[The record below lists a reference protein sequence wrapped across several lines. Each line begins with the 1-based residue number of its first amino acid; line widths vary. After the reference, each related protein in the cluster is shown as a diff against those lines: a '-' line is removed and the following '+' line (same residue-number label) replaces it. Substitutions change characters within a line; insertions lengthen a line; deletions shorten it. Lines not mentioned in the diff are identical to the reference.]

1 MVIDRNPLVKKN
13 NYYFMEKFLKTIGV
27 CVVGLIALFVNAL
40 AFQVFWNEVILNI
53 WQLFEPVDVINTMK
67 LSYGAFIVLALGLV
81 MVRSNNNKTEPDKNY
96 EEILKIAIGKI
107 FTKLVYIGLT
117 LLAVAIIF

>member
-1 MVIDRNPLVKKN
+1 
-13 NYYFMEKFLKTIGV
+13 MEKFLKTIGV

-53 WQLFEPVDVINTMK
+53 WQLFETTDIINTMK
-67 LSYGAFIVLALGLV
+67 LSYGAFVALTLGLV
-81 MVRSNNNKTEPDKNY
+81 LVSSNNKSLESDKDKV
-96 EEILKIAIGKI
+96 EVVKIAIGKI
-107 FTKLVYIGLT
+107 LTKLVYIFLT

>member
-1 MVIDRNPLVKKN
+1 MKSIC
-13 NYYFMEKFLKTIGV
+13 I

-40 AFQVFWNEVILNI
+40 SFQVFWNEVILNI

-67 LSYGAFIVLALGLV
+67 LSYGAFVVLALGLV
-81 MVRSNNNKTEPDKNY
+81 MVRSNNKSTEPDKNY

-107 FTKLVYIGLT
+107 LTKLVYIGLT

>member
-1 MVIDRNPLVKKN
+1 
-13 NYYFMEKFLKTIGV
+13 MEKFLKSIGI

-40 AFQVFWNEVILNI
+40 SFQVFWNEVILNI
-53 WQLFEPVDVINTMK
+53 WQLFETNDVVNTMK

-81 MVRSNNNKTEPDKNY
+81 MVRSNNKSTEPD
-96 EEILKIAIGKI
+96 EDEVDVIKIAIGKI
-107 FTKLVYIGLT
+107 LTKLVYIGLT

>member
-1 MVIDRNPLVKKN
+1 
-13 NYYFMEKFLKTIGV
+13 MEKFLKTIGI

-53 WQLFEPVDVINTMK
+53 WQLFETNDVVNTMK
-67 LSYGAFIVLALGLV
+67 LSYGAFVALTLGLV
-81 MVRSNNNKTEPDKNY
+81 LVSSNNKSLESDKDKV
-96 EEILKIAIGKI
+96 EVVKIAIGKI
-107 FTKLVYIGLT
+107 LTKLVYIFLT

>member
-1 MVIDRNPLVKKN
+1 
-13 NYYFMEKFLKTIGV
+13 MEKFLKTIGI

-107 FTKLVYIGLT
+107 LTKLVYIGLT

>member
-1 MVIDRNPLVKKN
+1 
-13 NYYFMEKFLKTIGV
+13 MEKFLKTIGV
-27 CVVGLIALFVNAL
+27 VVIGLASLFVNAF

-53 WQLFEPVDVINTMK
+53 WQLYETVDVVNAMS
-67 LSYGAFIVLALGLV
+67 LPYGAFVALALGL
-81 MVRSNNNKTEPDKNY
+81 MCVRGNNNTTEPEKNY

-107 FTKLVYIGLT
+107 LTKLVYIGLT

>member
-1 MVIDRNPLVKKN
+1 
-13 NYYFMEKFLKTIGV
+13 MENFLKTIGV

>member
-1 MVIDRNPLVKKN
+1 
-13 NYYFMEKFLKTIGV
+13 MEKFLKTIGV
-27 CVVGLIALFVNAL
+27 CVVGLIALFVNAF

-81 MVRSNNNKTEPDKNY
+81 MVRSNNKSTEPDKNY

-107 FTKLVYIGLT
+107 LTKLVYIGLT

>member
-1 MVIDRNPLVKKN
+1 
-13 NYYFMEKFLKTIGV
+13 MEKFLKSIGV
-27 CVVGLIALFVNAL
+27 CVVGLIALFVNAF

-53 WQLFEPVDVINTMK
+53 WQLFESVDVINTMK
-67 LSYGAFIVLALGLV
+67 LSYGAFIVLTLGLV
-81 MVRSNNNKTEPDKNY
+81 MVRSNNKSTEPDKD
-96 EEILKIAIGKI
+96 EVEVIKIAIGKI

>member
-1 MVIDRNPLVKKN
+1 
-13 NYYFMEKFLKTIGV
+13 MEKFLKTIGI

-53 WQLFEPVDVINTMK
+53 WQLFETNDVVNTMK
-67 LSYGAFIVLALGLV
+67 LSYGAFVVLVLALGLV

>member
-1 MVIDRNPLVKKN
+1 
-13 NYYFMEKFLKTIGV
+13 MEKFLKSIGI

-40 AFQVFWNEVILNI
+40 SFQVFWNEVILNI

-67 LSYGAFIVLALGLV
+67 LSYGAFVVIALGLV
-81 MVRSNNNKTEPDKNY
+81 MVRSNNKSTEPDKNY

-107 FTKLVYIGLT
+107 LTKLVYIGLT

>member
-1 MVIDRNPLVKKN
+1 
-13 NYYFMEKFLKTIGV
+13 MEKFLKTIGV

-40 AFQVFWNEVILNI
+40 SFQVFWNEVILNI

-107 FTKLVYIGLT
+107 LTKLVYIGLT

>member
-1 MVIDRNPLVKKN
+1 
-13 NYYFMEKFLKTIGV
+13 MEKFLKTIGV

-81 MVRSNNNKTEPDKNY
+81 MVRSNNNKTEPDKD
-96 EEILKIAIGKI
+96 EVDVIKIAIGKI
-107 FTKLVYIGLT
+107 LTKLVYIGLT

>member
-1 MVIDRNPLVKKN
+1 MKS
-13 NYYFMEKFLKTIGV
+13 IGI

-40 AFQVFWNEVILNI
+40 SFQVFWNEVILNI

-67 LSYGAFIVLALGLV
+67 LSYGAFVVIALGLV
-81 MVRSNNNKTEPDKNY
+81 MVRSNNKSTEPDKNY

-107 FTKLVYIGLT
+107 LTKLVYIGLT

>member
-1 MVIDRNPLVKKN
+1 
-13 NYYFMEKFLKTIGV
+13 MEKFLKTIGV

-40 AFQVFWNEVILNI
+40 SFQVFWNEVILNI
-53 WQLFEPVDVINTMK
+53 WQLFETNDVVNTMK

-81 MVRSNNNKTEPDKNY
+81 MVRSNNKSTEPD
-96 EEILKIAIGKI
+96 EDEVDVIKIAIGKI
-107 FTKLVYIGLT
+107 LTKLVYIGLT

>member
-1 MVIDRNPLVKKN
+1 
-13 NYYFMEKFLKTIGV
+13 MEKFLKTIGV

-40 AFQVFWNEVILNI
+40 SFQVFWNEVILNI
-53 WQLFEPVDVINTMK
+53 WQLFETNDVVNTMK

>member
-1 MVIDRNPLVKKN
+1 
-13 NYYFMEKFLKTIGV
+13 MEKFLKTIGV

-107 FTKLVYIGLT
+107 LTKLVYIGLT
-117 LLAVAIIF
+117 LLVVAIIF

>member
-1 MVIDRNPLVKKN
+1 
-13 NYYFMEKFLKTIGV
+13 MEKFLKTIGV

-40 AFQVFWNEVILNI
+40 SFQVFWNEVILNI

-67 LSYGAFIVLALGLV
+67 LSYGTFIVLALGLV

>member
-1 MVIDRNPLVKKN
+1 
-13 NYYFMEKFLKTIGV
+13 MEKFLKTIGV

-107 FTKLVYIGLT
+107 LTKLVYIGLT

>member
-1 MVIDRNPLVKKN
+1 
-13 NYYFMEKFLKTIGV
+13 MEKFLKTIGV
-27 CVVGLIALFVNAL
+27 CVVGLIALFVNAF

-81 MVRSNNNKTEPDKNY
+81 MVRSNNKSTEPDKNY

-107 FTKLVYIGLT
+107 LTKLVYIGLT
-117 LLAVAIIF
+117 LLVVAIIF

>member
-1 MVIDRNPLVKKN
+1 
-13 NYYFMEKFLKTIGV
+13 MEKFLKSIGI

-40 AFQVFWNEVILNI
+40 SFQVFWNEVILNI

-67 LSYGAFIVLALGLV
+67 LSYGAFVVLALGLV
-81 MVRSNNNKTEPDKNY
+81 MVRSNNKSTEPDKNY

-107 FTKLVYIGLT
+107 LTKLVYIGLT

>member
-1 MVIDRNPLVKKN
+1 MKS
-13 NYYFMEKFLKTIGV
+13 IGI

-81 MVRSNNNKTEPDKNY
+81 MVRSNNKSTEPDKNY

-107 FTKLVYIGLT
+107 LTKLVYIGLT